1 MENPNKLTGCKDT
14 EIMLLNLLDDKSLLK
29 ILQLNKHYSDIGTK
43 VFEKKLEELSPAD
56 FVSSQVLRKPDFTKP
71 RDISLIKFYFKVKKD
86 IEELLYQS
94 IEDNDVSLTE
104 YMLDRNH
111 SKLAFEKALYLA
123 CRCDN
128 LDIVKYILAYIKN
141 KKERYDI
148 INSEEYGEN
157 ALTCA
162 SIYGHF
168 DIINFLIE
176 NGANQMS
183 KNFALSG
190 SVFSGDVEIMKYLI
204 LNGADDIFDFL
215 TSIFEENTLDPD
227 DLQDLVIFLE
237 DNIRKDW
244 RDYLRQE
251 LLSLIEEFQ
260 PYYPP
265 SVR

>member
-14 EIMLLNLLDDKSLLK
+14 EIMLLNLLDDDSLLK
-29 ILQLNKHYSDIGTK
+29 ILQLNKHYLDIGTK
-43 VFEKKLEELSPAD
+43 VFENRLRELSPAD
-56 FVSSQVLRKPDFTKP
+56 FVTKKY
-71 RDISLIKFYFKVKKD
+71 RDISSIKFYFKVKKD
-86 IEELLYQS
+86 IEELLFQS
-94 IEDNDVSLTE
+94 IENNDLSLTE

-111 SKLAFEKALYLA
+111 SKLTFEKALCLA
-123 CRCDN
+123 CRCNN
-128 LDIVKYILAYIKN
+128 LDIVKCILAHIKN

-157 ALTCA
+157 SLTCA

-168 DIINFLIE
+168 DIIKFLIE

-190 SVFSGDVEIMKYLI
+190 SVFSGDIEIMKYLI

-215 TSIFEENTLDPD
+215 TSIFEENSLDPD

-237 DNIRKDW
+237 DNIRKDD

-251 LLSLIEEFQ
+251 LLGLIEEFQ

-265 SVR
+265 HIR